1 VKLLLSWNRIIRI
14 TIKNKNMNRLIHFEV
29 QADDVARAKE
39 FYEKVFGW
47 KVTQAMNKEK
57 DGMDYWMLDT
67 GTGPGIG
74 GGMYPRPAKEDRFF
88 TYDGTILVED
98 IDKAVEAVKA
108 NGGMITREKS
118 ELAGVGWFANAK
130 DTEGNRF
137 SLMQATDW
145 KPM

>member
-1 VKLLLSWNRIIRI
+1 
-14 TIKNKNMNRLIHFEV
+14 MNRLIHFEI
-29 QADDVARAKE
+29 QADDISRATK
-39 FYEKVFGW
+39 FYEKALGW
-47 KVTQAMNKEK
+47 KITQAMTKEEG
-57 DGMDYWMLDT
+57 GMDYWLLYT
-67 GTGPGIG
+67 GSGPGIS
-74 GGMYPRPAKEDRFF
+74 GGMYERPAEDKLF

-118 ELAGVGWFANAK
+118 EMKGIGWFASAK

-145 KPM
+145 KP

>member
-1 VKLLLSWNRIIRI
+1 
-14 TIKNKNMNRLIHFEV
+14 MNRVIHFEV
-29 QADDVARAKE
+29 QADDVARAKK
-39 FYEKVFGW
+39 FYEKAFGW
-47 KVTQAMNKEK
+47 KITQAMTKEK
-57 DGMDYWMLDT
+57 GGMDYWMLDT

-74 GGMYPRPAKEDRFF
+74 GGIYLRPEKEEERFF
-88 TYDGTILVED
+88 TFDDTILVED
-98 IDKAVEAVKA
+98 IDKAVKAVSD

-118 ELAGVGWFANAK
+118 ELAGVGWFASAK